1 MKNHNQLFNKSHLKK
16 YRRNLRKNL
25 TPAEPSLWKHLKNRK
40 LDGRRFR
47 RQFSIGNY
55 ILDFYCPAEKPAIEL
70 DGQEDF
76 TPWGSMHDD
85 ERTKFLNKMGIKVI
99 RFENIEIFENIE
111 FVLRQIRKNFK
122 EI

>member
-1 MKNHNQLFNKSHLKK
+1 MKINNQLFNKSYLKK

-25 TPAEPSLWKHLKNRK
+25 TPAEATLWIHLKNRK

-55 ILDFYCPAEKPAIEL
+55 ILDFYCPTEKLVIEL
-70 DGQEDF
+70 DGEEHF
-76 TPWGSMHDD
+76 TPWGSMHDN
-85 ERTKFLNKMGIKVI
+85 ERTNFLNKKGIKLI
-99 RFENIEIFENIE
+99 RFENYEVFENMDYVFE
-111 FVLRQIRKNFK
+111 EIRKNFK